1 MSQCDKI
8 RTTRTARGLIR
19 YEVRVWHSE
28 LGKQQVI
35 RGEDRNAV
43 QQKAQEKMR
52 QWDEMWESR
61 LAEERQRQ
69 ERRERAQY
77 IAAKKD
83 EAERR
88 TLEAQQALAE
98 LDVILAHALEID
110 NTFNWEMLK
119 SYAEFA
125 IPSPTEPVPPTEPG
139 LEPDRMSAT
148 YHIYLNLL
156 DMIFP
161 ARREGKR
168 RKVAERF
175 EQDHQ
180 AWEYR
185 VSAYQQELEAQAQA
199 HAEAT
204 AQWEQQRTEFYRMR
218 DAHNSTIDIRKVRY
232 LRADPEA
239 VPDYCDLVLTHSQ
252 YPDYFPQSYEI
263 NYNPRDKNLI
273 IDYRLPT
280 LDMLPTL
287 REIKY
292 VQSRDEFSEKAIT
305 QTQHRLMFDNVCYQI
320 ALRTLHE
327 LCEADQIDALVSI
340 AFNGYCTSVDP
351 TTGQESMPCILSL
364 YVSKNAFVAINLAD
378 IDPKSCFR
386 SLTHAASTRLY
397 HCIPVTPLRKMGG
410 RYSDE

>member
-8 RTTRTARGLIR
+8 RTTHTARGLIR
-19 YEVRVWHSE
+19 YEVRVWHPE

-35 RGEDRNAV
+35 QGENRNVV

-52 QWDEMWESR
+52 QWDEMWGSR
-61 LAEERQRQ
+61 VAEERKRQ
-69 ERRERAQY
+69 ERHKHARD

-83 EAERR
+83 EAEQR
-88 TLEAQQALAE
+88 TVEAQQALVE
-98 LDVILAHALEID
+98 LDMILAHALKID
-110 NTFNWEMLK
+110 HTFDWETLK
-119 SYAEFA
+119 SHAEFA
-125 IPSPTEPVPPTEPG
+125 VPSPTAPVPPLKPG
-139 LEPDRMSAT
+139 LEPERTSAT
-148 YHIYLNLL
+148 YHIYLDLL

-161 ARREGKR
+161 TRREGKR

-175 EQDHQ
+175 EQDHR
-180 AWEYR
+180 AWADR

-204 AQWEQQRTEFYRMR
+204 AQWKQQRAEFYQTR
-218 DAHNSTIDIRKVRY
+218 DAHNNAIYMRKLRY

-239 VPDYCDLVLTHSQ
+239 VLDYCDLVLTYSQ

-263 NYNPRDKNLI
+263 YYHLRDKNLV

-287 REIKY
+287 REVKY
-292 VQSRDEFSEKAIT
+292 IQSRDEFSEKTIT

-320 ALRTLHE
+320 ALRTIYE
-327 LCEADQIDALVSI
+327 LCEADQIDAFASI
-340 AFNGYCTSVDP
+340 VFNGYCTSVDP
-351 TTGQESMPCILSL
+351 TTGQEGMPCILSL
-364 YVSKNAFVAINLAD
+364 YVSKDTFAAINLAD

-386 SLTHAASTRLY
+386 SLTHAASARLY
-397 HCIPVTPLRKMGG
+397 HCKPVTPLRKTE
-410 RYSDE
+410 RIQR